1 MTLLIDASAIINLLI
16 AQGSKALKKTRGN
29 FALDLTGYEIGNT
42 IWRLCLLE
50 RKIAPSEASELLASA
65 IGLLG
70 QLQQIRLEDLNSS
83 HILDIGVS
91 KRITF
96 YDASYVVAAETRRL
110 TIVTDDESLARVAKE
125 YAPTKRSVEI

>member
-1 MTLLIDASAIINLLI
+1 MTLLFDASAITNLII
-16 AQGSKALKKTRGN
+16 AQGSKALRKTRGN
-29 FALDLTGYEIGNT
+29 FALDLTAYEIGNA

-50 RKIAPSEASELLASA
+50 RKIGLSEASELLGSA
-65 IGLLG
+65 VDFLG
-70 QLQQIRLEDLNSS
+70 QLQQIRLEELNSN

-110 TIVTDDESLARVAKE
+110 TIVTDDERLARAANE
-125 YAPTKRSVEI
+125 YAPSKRSVEI

>member
-1 MTLLIDASAIINLLI
+1 MTLLFDASAITNLII
-16 AQGSKALKKTRGN
+16 AHGSKALKKTIGN

-42 IWRLCLLE
+42 VWRLCRLE
-50 RKIAPSEASELLASA
+50 RKLVPSEASELLASA
-65 IGLLG
+65 VDLLG
-70 QLQQIRLEDLNSS
+70 RLQQIRLEDLNSN

-110 TIVTDDESLARVAKE
+110 TIVTDDERLARIAKE